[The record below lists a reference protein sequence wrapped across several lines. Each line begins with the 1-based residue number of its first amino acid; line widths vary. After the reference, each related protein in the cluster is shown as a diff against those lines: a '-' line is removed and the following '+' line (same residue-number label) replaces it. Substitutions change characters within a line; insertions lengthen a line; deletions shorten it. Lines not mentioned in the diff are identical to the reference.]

1 MILNHLVGGLMS
13 KFFKLLF
20 LTTFL
25 FFSSGVYAYEFEMKF
40 SGTKEQCIN
49 VLSKG
54 KLINKLIRTEKTE
67 PYQNDFETN
76 QISYSWYIYKDEI
89 YAFTMSTY
97 RGPDSKKIYCY
108 ISK

>member
-1 MILNHLVGGLMS
+1 MS
-13 KFFKLLF
+13 IFFKVFF
-20 LTTFL
+20 LTIFL
-25 FFSSGVYAYEFEMKF
+25 LFSSGVYAYEFKMKF

-49 VLSKG
+49 ALNKG

-89 YAFTMSTY
+89 YGFTMGTY
-97 RGPDSKKIYCY
+97 KGPDSLNLFC
-108 ISK
+108 SKNINE